1 MATLFI
7 ADLHLCA
14 EEPAIIAG
22 FLRFLAGE
30 ARKADALYILGDLFE
45 AWIGD
50 DDPNPLHR
58 QMAAAIKAVSDSG
71 VPCYFIHGNRDFLLG
86 KRFARESGMTLLPEE
101 KVLEL
106 YGRRVLIMHGDTL
119 CTDDAG
125 YQAFRA
131 KVHKPWL
138 QTLFL
143 ALPLFVRKR
152 IAARMRAN
160 SKEANSSKSLAIM
173 DVNQNAVV
181 SAMEKH
187 QVQWLIHGHT
197 HRPAVHELIANQQ
210 PAFRVVLGAWH
221 TEGHSHATVFLA
233 LFPCYSLCPLKPR
246 VVHHRSFKTH
256 VFPQ

>member
-1 MATLFI
+1 
-7 ADLHLCA
+7 
-14 EEPAIIAG
+14 
-22 FLRFLAGE
+22 
-30 ARKADALYILGDLFE
+30 
-45 AWIGD
+45 
-50 DDPNPLHR
+50 
-58 QMAAAIKAVSDSG
+58 
-71 VPCYFIHGNRDFLLG
+71 
-86 KRFARESGMTLLPEE
+86 MTLLPEE

-131 KVHKPWL
+131 KVHKPRL

-210 PAFRVVLGAWH
+210 PAFRVVVSVPGIQKVRW
-221 TEGHSHATVFLA
+221 
-233 LFPCYSLCPLKPR
+233 
-246 VVHHRSFKTH
+246 
-256 VFPQ
+256 

>member
-1 MATLFI
+1 MTTLFI
-7 ADLHLCA
+7 ADLHLCT
-14 EEPAIIAG
+14 EEPAITAG

-30 ARKADALYILGDLFE
+30 ARQADALYILGDLFE

-58 QMAAAIKAVSDSG
+58 EMAAAIKALVDSG
-71 VPCYFIHGNRDFLLG
+71 VPCFFIHGNRDFLIG
-86 KRFARESGMTLLPEE
+86 KRFARESGMTLLPQE

-131 KVHKPWL
+131 KVHQPWL

-143 ALPLFVRKR
+143 ALPLFIRKR
-152 IAARMRAN
+152 VAARMRAG
-160 SKEANSSKSLAIM
+160 SKAANSNKSLAIM
-173 DVNQNAVV
+173 DVNKHAVV
-181 SAMEKH
+181 AEMEKYR
-187 QVQWLIHGHT
+187 VQWLIHGHT
-197 HRPAVHELIANQQ
+197 HRPDVHALTVNGK

-221 TEGHSHATVFLA
+221 REGSMVKVTPDDVELIA
-233 LFPCYSLCPLKPR
+233 FP
-246 VVHHRSFKTH
+246 F
-256 VFPQ
+256 